1 MPPPP
6 PRQVHPFLRKFGF
19 GPQLRRRQDGSAYLD
34 YAFGAIIGV
43 ISGSFLFNEPLR
55 EHFESVREAEEERK
69 ASAPAPAPAR
79 APAPAKAAAD
89 SK

>member
-1 MPPPP
+1 MREAPSSA
-6 PRQVHPFLRKFGF
+6 GGTGYAE